1 LLLTVTCGGDK
12 FGYKEIGKVG
22 MHTAPARIISRA
34 QTVAK
39 IGRLMKKSTKP
50 AHPLSLSFAAG
61 ERRNW
66 ITFLESR
73 LL

>member
-1 LLLTVTCGGDK
+1 VTCGGDK

-50 AHPLSLSFAAG
+50 AHPLSLSLLLANAVTG
-61 ERRNW
+61 LRS
-66 ITFLESR
+66 LESR